1 MNSKTIKNLILA
13 LLVLAAAA
21 GVGWGYTLAGPS
33 HSAHAEHSGHG
44 HTEEKAQTDP
54 HAHAEARPRGTH
66 DPHDHD
72 DAKEEDLDALFADEK
87 PSSHQDEEG
96 QDHHGDDP
104 AAHASAPPKSDPHA
118 GHDHTEHGQDHSG
131 HGHAD
136 VGNEIC
142 PEHQVP
148 ENVDALCQPD
158 LVSHLQPGEGL
169 KVRLAAPD
177 TAVRIGITTAAPL
190 SVTEGGAVWPGQ
202 IVFNRDRLARLSA
215 LAGGTVQ
222 KVHVRLGEKVTK
234 GQVLAEIAAPEAAGL
249 RAEVAA
255 AESRH
260 ALAEAVYLREKDL
273 LEKGITS
280 RHDFQQAEAEYRQA
294 QSAAGRARRQIQ
306 DFGLADGS
314 TGSVLPIRAPF
325 AGTVIERTAVTG
337 ETVASGEALFVL
349 ADMNTLWIETSVPT
363 DALLDVHSG
372 LKVAASFSEL
382 PGRAFPGQVFW
393 VAPALDENTR
403 MLKILAEVDNREGL
417 LRSGLFGQV
426 QAAETAAR
434 GTVSV
439 PTDALQTVDG
449 NAFVFV
455 RLEDDLFELRRVT
468 AGHRAQGAVT
478 IREGLRPHDRVVT
491 GQAFSLK
498 SEVLRARLGASC
510 ADH

>member
-1 MNSKTIKNLILA
+1 MKIKTIKNLMLS

-21 GVGWGYTLAGPS
+21 GIGWGTYIFAGPS
-33 HSAHAEHSGHG
+33 HSAEVGHDGHDHAD
-44 HTEEKAQTDP
+44 EKTQADP
-54 HAHAEARPRGTH
+54 HAHAEEHPRETH
-66 DPHDHD
+66 DPHDHGD
-72 DAKEEDLDALFADEK
+72 EEEDLDALFAEER
-87 PSSHQDEEG
+87 SGSHKDPHADEEG
-96 QDHHGDDP
+96 QDHHGHDH
-104 AAHASAPPKSDPHA
+104 AAHRAAPRASYPHA
-118 GHDHTEHGQDHSG
+118 GHEH
-131 HGHAD
+131 AE
-136 VGNEIC
+136 VGDEIC

-158 LVSHLQPGEGL
+158 LVSHLEPGEGM
-169 KVRLAAPD
+169 KVRLGAPE
-177 TAVRIGITTAAPL
+177 TAVRVGITTAAPL
-190 SVTEGGAVWPGQ
+190 PSAEGGAVWPGQ

-222 KVHVRLGEKVTK
+222 KVHVQLGEKVAK
-234 GQVLAEIAAPEAAGL
+234 GQVLAEIASPEAAGL
-249 RAEVAA
+249 RAELAV
-255 AESRH
+255 AESRR

-280 RHDFQQAEAEYRQA
+280 RHDFQQAEAQYRQA
-294 QSAAGRARRQIQ
+294 ESAAVRARRQVQ

-314 TGSVLPIRAPF
+314 VGSVLPVRAPL
-325 AGTVIERTAVTG
+325 AGTVIERAAVTG
-337 ETVASGEALFVL
+337 ETVSSGDALFVL
-349 ADMNTLWIETSVPT
+349 ADMNTLWVETSVPA
-363 DALLDVHSG
+363 DALLDVHPG
-372 LKVAASFSEL
+372 LKVVASFSGL

-426 QAAETAAR
+426 QAVEQAAQ
-434 GTVSV
+434 GALSV
-439 PTDALQTVDG
+439 PADALQTVDG

-468 AGHRAQGAVT
+468 AGPRTQGAVT
-478 IREGLRPHDRVVT
+478 IRQGLHPHDRVVT

>member
-1 MNSKTIKNLILA
+1 MNSKTIRNLILI

-21 GVGWGYTLAGPS
+21 GFGWSTYTFVGPS
-33 HSAHAEHSGHG
+33 HSAEAGHDGHDHA
-44 HTEEKAQTDP
+44 EEKAQIDP
-54 HAHAEARPRGTH
+54 HVHAEERPRGTH
-66 DPHDHD
+66 DPHEHGD
-72 DAKEEDLDALFADEK
+72 EEQEDLDALFADET
-87 PSSHQDEEG
+87 SGSHRNPHEDEEG
-96 QDHHGDDP
+96 SDHHGHNH
-104 AAHASAPPKSDPHA
+104 AAHASAPRKGDPHA
-118 GHDHTEHGQDHSG
+118 GHDHSG

-136 VGNEIC
+136 VGDEIC
-142 PEHQVP
+142 PEHKVP

-158 LVSHLQPGEGL
+158 LVSHLQPGQGM
-169 KVRLAAPD
+169 KVRLAAPE
-177 TAVRIGITTAAPL
+177 TAARVGITTTAPL
-190 SVTEGGAVWPGQ
+190 PVAESGAVWPGQ

-215 LAGGTVQ
+215 LAGGTVH

-249 RAEVAA
+249 RAELAV
-255 AESRH
+255 AESRR
-260 ALAEAVYLREKDL
+260 ALTETIYLREKDL

-294 QSAAGRARRQIQ
+294 QSAAGRARRQSQ

-314 TGSVLPIRAPF
+314 AGSVLPIRAPF
-325 AGTVIERTAVTG
+325 AGTIIERAGVTG
-337 ETVASGEALFVL
+337 ETVSSGDTLFVL
-349 ADMNTLWIETSVPT
+349 ADMNTLWIETSVPA
-363 DALLDVHSG
+363 DALLDVHPG
-372 LKVAASFSEL
+372 LTVVASFTGL

-426 QAAETAAR
+426 QAAEAAAR
-434 GTVSV
+434 GALSI
-439 PTDALQTVDG
+439 PADALQTVDG

-468 AGHRAQGAVT
+468 AGHRTQGAVT

-491 GQAFSLK
+491 RQAFSLK